1 MYLALYRKYRPKK
14 FADVIGQNHIIKTLQ
29 NQIALDKVGHAYLFC
44 GSRGTGKTST
54 AKIFAREINC
64 TCSGG
69 GTCGFCNDNL
79 SLDILEIDA
88 ASNNGV
94 DEIRDLREK
103 VKYPPVDGKYKV
115 YIIDEVHMLSPSAF
129 NALLKTLEEPPKHA
143 VFILAT
149 TEVHKLPATILSRCM
164 RFDFKLVSVE
174 ELSELLKKVFTSEN
188 VEFDE
193 QSINLIAR
201 AGEGSV
207 RDTLSIADRCV
218 SFAGNHLSAK
228 TVVEVLGATEKQSL
242 IEIADAILNKTV
254 GDAMLKLDGVLSAGK
269 SPAVLSKDLV
279 YYFRDLLIINALKDR
294 ADSMIIANPQDYA
307 QMKAQATDN
316 NYAKIAK
323 TIELLSSVEADLRYS
338 VQPRIV
344 LETCIIRLFTQQS
357 LEERLQKLEKLVA
370 SGNVA
375 IQSNIVTQPQV
386 EKTKVAPAVAV
397 ETKAEAVA
405 TIVQLGAQPAATPQ
419 LNSAPV
425 GGGDRLLGQILTYL
439 REQKLMSMLMA
450 CRQINK
456 IVVESGVAK
465 LFIKDQSA
473 ISMISSEKY
482 GKVLTDYL
490 DNFGLKWQIA
500 NNNTQFG
507 GNVSDLASKLGG
519 RLEIR

>member
-64 TCSGG
+64 SCGGG
-69 GTCGFCNDNL
+69 GTCAFCQDNL

-174 ELSELLKKVFTSEN
+174 ELSSLLKKVFESEN
-188 VEFDE
+188 VKFDE

-218 SFAGNHLSAK
+218 SFAGNNLTAA
-228 TVVEVLGATEKQSL
+228 TVVEVLGATWLECCVTDAY
-242 IEIADAILNKTV
+242 IERVGITQCVGNHV
-254 GDAMLKLDGVLSAGK
+254 GDVGPSGVGIVAEVELLLTAELVAEVHDGRGVDDGAAKQCVDSAFPVIDFADLWLHVCSDGQAIFGAVHADLQTEVVVLSYVACV
-269 SPAVLSKDLV
+269 A
-279 YYFRDLLIINALKDR
+279 DLLQIRYCMLGV
-294 ADSMIIANPQDYA
+294 
-307 QMKAQATDN
+307 
-316 NYAKIAK
+316 
-323 TIELLSSVEADLRYS
+323 VEIT
-338 VQPRIV
+338 V
-344 LETCIIRLFTQQS
+344 
-357 LEERLQKLEKLVA
+357 VA
-370 SGNVA
+370 SVHAQRVVVWVEDGADVA
-375 IQSNIVTQPQV
+375 IVV
-386 EKTKVAPAVAV
+386 
-397 ETKAEAVA
+397 AEAVSVVVGELQGGLICDGFA
-405 TIVQLGAQPAATPQ
+405 VAEAGVEVVVVVCAA
-419 LNSAPV
+419 
-425 GGGDRLLGQILTYL
+425 
-439 REQKLMSMLMA
+439 
-450 CRQINK
+450 
-456 IVVESGVAK
+456 VVLHFMVDGVAAVEC
-465 LFIKDQSA
+465 LYEVI
-473 ISMISSEKY
+473 
-482 GKVLTDYL
+482 VCL
-490 DNFGLKWQIA
+490 
-500 NNNTQFG
+500 
-507 GNVSDLASKLGG
+507 
-519 RLEIR
+519 

>member
-14 FADVIGQNHIIKTLQ
+14 FADVIGQDHITKTLQ
-29 NQIALDKVGHAYLFC
+29 NQISLDKVGHAYLFC

-64 TCSGG
+64 SCAGA
-69 GTCGFCNDNL
+69 GTCAFCNDML

-174 ELSELLKKVFTSEN
+174 ELAALLAKVFKSEG
-188 VEFDE
+188 VSFDE

-218 SFAGNHLSAK
+218 SFAGNNLTAAN
-228 TVVEVLGATEKQSL
+228 VVEVLGATEKQSL
-242 IEIADAILNKTV
+242 IEIADTILNKTV
-254 GDAMLKLDGVLSAGK
+254 GDAMLKLDNVLSSGK
-269 SPAVLSKDLV
+269 SPLVLSKDLV
-279 YYFRDLLIINALKDR
+279 YYFRDLLVINALKER
-294 ADSMIIANPQDYA
+294 ADSMIIANAQDYS
-307 QMKAQATDN
+307 QMKAQATDK
-316 NYAKIAK
+316 NYSKITKA
-323 TIELLSSVEADLRYS
+323 IELLSGVEADLRYS

-344 LETCIIRLFTQQS
+344 LETCIIKLFSVES
-357 LEERLQKLEKLVA
+357 LEERLEKLEKMLSAGVMP
-370 SGNVA
+370 
-375 IQSNIVTQPQV
+375 QQPQNKV
-386 EKTKVAPAVAV
+386 QVQPASAAKTKVATNIEPVKS
-397 ETKAEAVA
+397 TS
-405 TIVQLGAQPAATPQ
+405 TVQQSAGLAAA
-419 LNSAPV
+419 N
-425 GGGDRLLGQILTYL
+425 GDKVLGQLLNYL
-439 REQKLMSMLMA
+439 REQKLMSLLMA
-450 CRQINK
+450 CRQISRIYIEN
-456 IVVESGVAK
+456 SVAK
-465 LFIKDQSA
+465 LVVKDTAAS
-473 ISMISSEKY
+473 SMITSEKY
-482 GKVLTDYL
+482 VAVINSFFKDC
-490 DNFGLKWQIA
+490 GLSWQIA
-500 NNNTQFG
+500 G
-507 GNVSDLASKLGG
+507 AGNATTGSLSELSSKLGG
-519 RLEIR
+519 KLEVR

>member
-14 FADVIGQNHIIKTLQ
+14 FTDVIGQNHIIKTLQ

-64 TCSGG
+64 SCGG
-69 GTCGFCNDNL
+69 KGTCGFCNDNL

-174 ELSELLKKVFTSEN
+174 ELSGLLKKVFKSEG
-188 VEFDE
+188 VLFDD

-218 SFAGNHLSAK
+218 SFAGNNLTHA

-242 IEIADAILNKTV
+242 IDIADTILHKSV
-254 GDAMLKLDGVLSAGK
+254 GDAMLKLDSVLSAGK
-269 SPAVLSKDLV
+269 SPLVLSKDLV
-279 YYFRDLLIINALKDR
+279 YYFRDLLIINALQEK
-294 ADSMIIANPQDYA
+294 ADSMIIANPEDYA
-307 QMKAQATDN
+307 NMKAQATN
-316 NYAKIAK
+316 QNYAKITKA
-323 TIELLSSVEADLRYS
+323 IELLSSVEADLRYS
-338 VQPRIV
+338 AQPRIV
-344 LETCIIRLFTQQS
+344 LETCVIKLFAQES
-357 LEERLQKLEKLVA
+357 IEERLQKLEKLIA
-370 SGNVA
+370 SGNWASVSTSAKQTPASVSAEHIAVSSATYTTQVA
-375 IQSNIVTQPQV
+375 QAKQLQQVNQSAEQVNQSNT
-386 EKTKVAPAVAV
+386 
-397 ETKAEAVA
+397 
-405 TIVQLGAQPAATPQ
+405 
-419 LNSAPV
+419 N
-425 GGGDRLLGQILTYL
+425 GDKLLGQILTYL
-439 REQKLMSMLMA
+439 REQKLMSLLMA
-450 CRQINK
+450 CRQITK
-456 IVVESGVAK
+456 IVIEANIAK
-465 LFIKDQSA
+465 LFVKDQSA
-473 ISMISSEKY
+473 ISMITSEKY
-482 GKVLTDYL
+482 SKVLTDYL

-500 NNNTQFG
+500 GTNNVSG
-507 GNVSDLASKLGG
+507 GNISDLASKLGG